1 MGFSGAPQVRR
12 LFDFCWPVALAAG
25 MNWAQMQGY
34 RFLLAERVGLAELGM
49 FAAGYGLAA
58 SLMAAME
65 TVLTTWFQPKFYRQ
79 ANASDRE
86 TRASA
91 WQKYAAIMLPSSML
105 GFSAL
110 VASAPYLTV
119 IMLGPAYQ
127 DSWRY
132 VMLGALAEWTRVLVG
147 LFGLIA
153 HLGMNTR
160 TLILPNLIGCSV
172 TYAILLWL
180 QPKFGLDAAPVSV
193 AVGGFVVAA
202 YLYFD
207 SRNSDYLIKIDWN
220 GLLKTFIF
228 ISLMMLVIAQA
239 RPWIVKIG
247 SSSAPYLGV
256 ALISTLWG
264 VFAFWML
271 YQNRVQQ
278 HSKG

>member
-1 MGFSGAPQVRR
+1 
-12 LFDFCWPVALAAG
+12 
-25 MNWAQMQGY
+25 
-34 RFLLAERVGLAELGM
+34 
-49 FAAGYGLAA
+49 
-58 SLMAAME
+58 
-65 TVLTTWFQPKFYRQ
+65 
-79 ANASDRE
+79 
-86 TRASA
+86 
-91 WQKYAAIMLPSSML
+91 
-105 GFSAL
+105 
-110 VASAPYLTV
+110 
-119 IMLGPAYQ
+119 
-127 DSWRY
+127 
-132 VMLGALAEWTRVLVG
+132 
-147 LFGLIA
+147 
-153 HLGMNTR
+153 MNTR